1 MCTKKCTFLYTDLPP
16 DGTKI
21 PSEYDTI
28 LFRESLLHLGRAHIR
43 YGLCVVG
50 HSGLFWQTCKTSLHS
65 FLFYHT
71 YIYMWQEEKLLPH
84 IRNYQD
90 HHCFTSGHHQ
100 KTQSH
105 FQCMFDHCSYNTA
118 EKKAKR
124 FCNTCKSRCWRKA
137 PGGRGHYHLE
147 ESSDKDCRISE
158 LSD

>member
-65 FLFYHT
+65 FLFY
-71 YIYMWQEEKLLPH
+71 YIFICGKKRSYYLPH
-84 IRNYQD
+84 ITIKIIIVLLQD
-90 HHCFTSGHHQ
+90 IIR
-100 KTQSH
+100 KH